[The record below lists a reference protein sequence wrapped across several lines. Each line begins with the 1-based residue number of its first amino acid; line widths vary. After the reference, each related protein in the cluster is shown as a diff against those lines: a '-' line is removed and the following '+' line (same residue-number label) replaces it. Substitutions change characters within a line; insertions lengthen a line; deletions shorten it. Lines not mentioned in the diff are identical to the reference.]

1 MSQKMKPGEVL
12 TVEAF
17 EISKDKK
24 IELITPPDSVVV
36 TVTLPKKF
44 TEEEESTETS
54 VTEPALVSDDKEE

>member
-1 MSQKMKPGEVL
+1 L
-12 TVEAF
+12 TVEDL

-24 IELITPPDSVVV
+24 IEQITPPDSVVV

-44 TEEEESTETS
+44 TEEEENTETS